1 MFVPGRRGVIRL
13 TLTAAL
19 CAIAIPSHADING
32 FSNFTLSGTN
42 PTVSGNTLQITS
54 NDRYFAANSAF
65 NNDQQSIGAFNAH
78 FTYQLGP
85 LGSNATDGFS
95 PADGFAFVL
104 QNSTNGVSAV
114 GDSGGAHGA
123 DIDHSAVLDFNIF
136 SPRGVGTTVY
146 SNGNSSGSFDP
157 TGDVNLASG
166 DVIDVSL
173 AYQHDLLT
181 AVLTDTAT
189 NEVFTTNYAVDIAS
203 SVGGP
208 NAYVGFTGGTG
219 GGTSDQFIRDFTFT
233 PQAVPEAS
241 TVVTLALLSMGGL
254 IVLRRRRTTAA

>member
-1 MFVPGRRGVIRL
+1 MHVPNRRRL
-13 TLTAAL
+13 VPALAIALVALATAA
-19 CAIAIPSHADING
+19 HADING
-32 FSNFTLSGTN
+32 FSNFTLSGSN

-65 NNDQQSIGAFNAH
+65 DSNKQSIGAFNAH

-104 QNSTNGVSAV
+104 QNSSNGVNAV

-123 DIDHSAVLDFNIF
+123 NIDQSAVLDFNIF
-136 SPRGVGTTVY
+136 APRGVGTTAY
-146 SNGNSSGSFDP
+146 SNGNSSGVFDP

-166 DVIDVSL
+166 DIIDVSL
-173 AYQHDLLT
+173 SYQHDLLT

-189 NEVFTTNYAVDIAS
+189 NKIFTTNYAIDIAS

-219 GGTSDQFIRDFTFT
+219 GGTSDQFIRDFSFT

-241 TVVTLALLSMGGL
+241 TVVTFALLLVGGAF
-254 IVLRRRRTTAA
+254 VLRRRNVRS